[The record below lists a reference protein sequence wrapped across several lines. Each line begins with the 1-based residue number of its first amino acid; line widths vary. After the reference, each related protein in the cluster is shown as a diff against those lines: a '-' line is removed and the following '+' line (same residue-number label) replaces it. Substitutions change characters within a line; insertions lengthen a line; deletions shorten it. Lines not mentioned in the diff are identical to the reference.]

1 MYYVDGPTRVDL
13 LLGYTTVLL
22 VLEATRRS
30 VGLALLTALAFIVY
44 ALTVGSQ
51 GPGWISDLIGLGA
64 LAAVVISQ
72 QGAEGRACAASRR
85 SASE

>member
-1 MYYVDGPTRVDL
+1 MP
-13 LLGYTTVLL
+13 
-22 VLEATRRS
+22 
-30 VGLALLTALAFIVY
+30 
-44 ALTVGSQ
+44 LTVGSQ

-85 SASE
+85 SPSE